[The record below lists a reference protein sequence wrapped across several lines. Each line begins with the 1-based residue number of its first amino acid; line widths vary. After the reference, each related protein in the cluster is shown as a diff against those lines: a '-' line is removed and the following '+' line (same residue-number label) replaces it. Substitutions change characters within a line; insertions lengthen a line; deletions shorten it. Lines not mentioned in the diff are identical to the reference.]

1 MRLMIVDDEDLE
13 HEGLRQMISRLGLDL
28 DVCGDAWDG
37 QEALELAETLRPDI
51 IVTDLRM
58 PVMDGIQFAQ
68 KLRVQQPGCFILF
81 ISGFEDFQAA
91 RDALLIG
98 AIAWLVKPINQE
110 DLRQVLAK
118 ICDLA
123 ESRSRKS
130 LDEEQRDKRLEVLL
144 PLERQRFLQSLLLG
158 KMMSDGVGVTECAA
172 NLGIH
177 LYPGQYAVMVVELQE
192 SKLHSDRYMEERL
205 ANLAKQPDFPDS
217 LEYVT
222 MPGSRLALVM
232 TFPAIASEMM
242 ILNRLEF
249 TTEQLRIQIS
259 AMCGACAGMG
269 VSLIGNSPE
278 NLAILYAQACAALDD
293 KVHSGRGR
301 VIFYNDNPPE
311 LIHEGERI
319 TTEQLIKAI
328 EDGSVTRFTQLCDA
342 FLHGLDQCANMQ
354 VALVTSLDLVWQ
366 LSSGVQT
373 ITALNNWR
381 DAGQMVYDRL
391 ITEDTIPDLKANLK
405 GLLDSIT
412 TIIETRNV
420 DRNEQIV
427 RQVKKIIQKE
437 IGGDLSAEAL
447 ATRIYLTASHLR
459 RVFRNRVGVTLQDY
473 VLRLRMERA
482 RELLG
487 EPGNRVHL
495 VASSVGYE
503 STSYFCMVFRRFFG
517 VSPGEFRVG
526 LDCMDQARSDN
537 EI

>member
-37 QEALELAETLRPDI
+37 QEALELAENLHPDI

-58 PVMDGIQFAQ
+58 PIMDGIQFAR
-68 KLRVQQPGCFILF
+68 KLRAQQPSCFILF
-81 ISGFEDFQAA
+81 VSGFEDFQAA

-110 DLRQVLAK
+110 ELRQVLVK

-130 LDEEQRDKRLEVLL
+130 QDEEQKEKRLEVLL
-144 PLERQRFLQSLLLG
+144 PLERQRFLQSLLMG
-158 KMMSDGVGVTECAA
+158 KKMFDSMANSERAV

-177 LYPGQYAVMVVELQE
+177 LYPGQYAVMAVELQE
-192 SKLHSDRYMEERL
+192 SKQHHDRYMEERL
-205 ANLAKQPDFPDS
+205 ATLARQLDFSDA
-217 LEYVT
+217 LEYVA

-232 TFPAIASEMM
+232 AFPAFASEMM
-242 ILNRLEF
+242 ILTRLEF
-249 TTEQLRIQIS
+249 MAEQLRIQIS
-259 AMCGACAGMG
+259 ALCEACAGMG
-269 VSLIGNSPE
+269 VSLIGDSPE
-278 NLAILYAQACAALDD
+278 KLEILYAQACAALDD

-301 VIFYNDNPPE
+301 VIFYNENPPE

-319 TTEQLIKAI
+319 TSGQLIKSI
-328 EDGSVTRFTQLCDA
+328 EDGNVTRFNQLCDA

-354 VALVTSLDLVWQ
+354 TALVTSLDLVWQ
-366 LSSGVQT
+366 LSSGNQT
-373 ITALNNWR
+373 MAALMNWR
-381 DAGQMVYDRL
+381 DAGQTLYDRL
-391 ITEDTIPDLKANLK
+391 ITEDTIPDLKANMK
-405 GLLDSIT
+405 GLLESIT
-412 TIIETRNV
+412 TVIDTRNV

-437 IGGDLSAEAL
+437 LTGDLSAEAL

-526 LDCMDQARSDN
+526 LDHLD
-537 EI
+537 